1 MLRAIVFAVTGIH
14 SLFELSSNKA
24 TPSGS
29 RILFKND
36 TRKIVFKGTK
46 EFASASIRSIVVAIT
61 QIPCPLQL
69 FRQFIVEIFYR
80 FQHYY
85 IYYRIYTPINYILPY
100 NILSVSFGSTFVRL
114 QIFEKNYRSQ

>member
-1 MLRAIVFAVTGIH
+1 MLRAIVFAVIGIH

-24 TPSGS
+24 TPLGS

-36 TRKIVFKGTK
+36 TRNIVFKGTK
-46 EFASASIRSIVVAIT
+46 EFASASIRSIVVVIT
-61 QIPCPLQL
+61 QIPCPMQL
-69 FRQFIVEIFYR
+69 FRQFIAEIFYQ
-80 FQHYY
+80 FQHCC